1 MDGHNDGHLIGSSWR
16 PDDEVSV
23 VQHHMGVRLPG
34 EMNMSTRKFVLIGTI
49 GIACALSAAAIH
61 ARDLEP
67 GPDRVAN
74 HAVQPSGSTMR
85 VSAAVAGRSAVTPG
99 LSRSDFER
107 ELSERFVGT
116 HLLYQTLT
124 EEAKGEVY
132 GQYQDDND
140 IASIRRV
147 VAYSM

>member
-1 MDGHNDGHLIGSSWR
+1 
-16 PDDEVSV
+16 
-23 VQHHMGVRLPG
+23 
-34 EMNMSTRKFVLIGTI
+34 MSTRKSVVIGTI
-49 GIACALSAAAIH
+49 GIACALSAATIH

-67 GPDRVAN
+67 GSDRVAN
-74 HAVQPSGSTMR
+74 HAVQPSGSMMR
-85 VSAAVAGRSAVTPG
+85 VSAGVADRSAVTPG

-132 GQYQDDND
+132 GHYQDDND